1 MSVNLYDQ
9 AVTDKINSW
18 LPKARNKS
26 IKVLSPDEP
35 ARLFSIEADEKND
48 EPLSLPLVA
57 ISRDNTIEILQKT
70 MTPMSFD
77 GLMLAATTKKTL
89 QLDGIPIN
97 INYQLDIYTRFAD
110 EALALVREFMFKL
123 INNPQITIELPYNNQ
138 HFKHISSLVME
149 EQIEDTSAISE
160 RLFPGQFSRWT
171 LRFRVDGAYMFNLPY
186 VDNVQMEL
194 GPIEIKNYNQEI
206 YEKEQN

>member
-26 IKVLSPDEP
+26 IKVLSPEET

-77 GLMLAATTKKTL
+77 GLMLDATTKKTL

-123 INNPQITIELPYNNQ
+123 INNPQINIELPYNNQ
-138 HFKHISSLVME
+138 HFKHVSSLIME

-186 VDNVQMEL
+186 VDNVHMEL

>member
-26 IKVLSPDEP
+26 IKVLSPDET

-48 EPLSLPLVA
+48 EPLSLPLVS

-77 GLMLAATTKKTL
+77 GLMLDATTKKTL

-110 EALALVREFMFKL
+110 EALYLVREFMFKL
-123 INNPQITIELPYNNQ
+123 INNPQIIIELPYNNQ

-186 VDNVQMEL
+186 VDNVHMEL
-194 GPIEIKNYNQEI
+194 GPVEIKNYNQEI

>member
-26 IKVLSPDEP
+26 IKVLSPDET

-48 EPLSLPLVA
+48 EPLSLPLVS

-77 GLMLAATTKKTL
+77 GLMLDATTKKTL

-97 INYQLDIYTRFAD
+97 INYQLDIYARFAD
-110 EALALVREFMFKL
+110 EALYLVREFMFKL
-123 INNPQITIELPYNNQ
+123 INNPQIVIELPYNNQ

-186 VDNVQMEL
+186 VDNVHMEL

>member
-26 IKVLSPDEP
+26 IKVLSPDET

-48 EPLSLPLVA
+48 EPLSLPLVS

-77 GLMLAATTKKTL
+77 GLMLDATTKKTL

-186 VDNVQMEL
+186 VDNVHMEL
-194 GPIEIKNYNQEI
+194 GPVEIKNYNQEI

>member
-26 IKVLSPDEP
+26 IKVLSPDET

-48 EPLSLPLVA
+48 EPLSLPLVS

-77 GLMLAATTKKTL
+77 GLMLDATTKKTL

-138 HFKHISSLVME
+138 HFKHISSLIME

-186 VDNVQMEL
+186 VDNVHMEL

>member
-26 IKVLSPDEP
+26 IKVLSPDET

-77 GLMLAATTKKTL
+77 GLMLDATTKKTL

-138 HFKHISSLVME
+138 HFKHVSSLIME

-194 GPIEIKNYNQEI
+194 GPVEIKNYNQEI
-206 YEKEQN
+206 YEREQN

>member
-26 IKVLSPDEP
+26 IKVLSPEET

-77 GLMLAATTKKTL
+77 GLMLDATTKKTL

-123 INNPQITIELPYNNQ
+123 INNPQINIELPYNNQ
-138 HFKHISSLVME
+138 HFKHVSSLIME

>member
-1 MSVNLYDQ
+1 MSVNLYDK

-26 IKVLSPDEP
+26 IKVLSPEET

-77 GLMLAATTKKTL
+77 GLMLDATTKKTL

-138 HFKHISSLVME
+138 HFKHVSSLIME

-194 GPIEIKNYNQEI
+194 GPVEIKNYKQEI